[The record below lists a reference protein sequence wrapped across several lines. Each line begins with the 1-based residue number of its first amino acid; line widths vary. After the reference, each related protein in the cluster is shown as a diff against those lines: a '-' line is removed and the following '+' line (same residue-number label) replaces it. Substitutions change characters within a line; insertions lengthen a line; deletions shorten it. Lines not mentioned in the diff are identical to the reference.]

1 MIPEI
6 PIFGST
12 EFKIKCTLCKK
23 PIAGWVIAENEVFF
37 CPSCNQKLQ
46 SNYKTARKKAIITGI
61 TLYLI
66 ALILFIIVPKES
78 NIRLILY
85 IFGGII
91 PLLAGFLVFK
101 ILLSINP
108 LNNKT

>member
-12 EFKIKCTLCKK
+12 EFKIKCTLCKN
-23 PIAGWVIAENEVFF
+23 PIAGWVIAENEIFC

-46 SNYKTARKKAIITGI
+46 SNYKTARKNAIITGI
-61 TLYLI
+61 TLYFI
-66 ALILFIIVPKES
+66 ALVLFIFVPKES
-78 NIRLILY
+78 NIGLFIY
-85 IFGGII
+85 VFGGII
-91 PLLAGFLVFK
+91 PLLAGFLIFK
-101 ILLSINP
+101 ILLNING